1 MAGNQLPNTPK
12 YMGKLGL
19 DYKIYGFDIFPY
31 LIYESSRYGDSINN
45 EEIPSYVVANLNVSR
60 DFNIFGKKFYG
71 FLNVLNL
78 TNKTYIGYIGTGST
92 SGTYYVAPPITVSA
106 GLRAYF

>member
-1 MAGNQLPNTPK
+1 
-12 YMGKLGL
+12 MGKLGL
-19 DYKIYGFDIFPY
+19 DYKLYGFDIFPY
-31 LIYESSRYGDSINN
+31 LIYESSRYGDSTNK
-45 EEIPSYVVANLNVSR
+45 EEIPSYVVVNLNVSR

-78 TNKTYIGYIGTGST
+78 TNKTYIGYISTGNTPSDT
-92 SGTYYVAPPITVSA
+92 SYYVAPPITVSA